1 MLIRMDDERHALD
14 DLQAI
19 ALQPRALR
27 GIVRQETNGGKPE
40 IGEDLC
46 ADAIVAEIRCKA
58 ELDVRL
64 NGIAPL
70 ILQSVGTHLICK
82 SDAASLLPY
91 VEDNALTLCL
101 DAAHCRCELIA
112 AVTAH
117 RAERI
122 PRQALRVHA
131 HENIF
136 LAAHIPLDNGEVTAF
151 VERVLVGDQF
161 EMPILAREVHLRN
174 PMDKV
179 LRMFAVLDEILDG
192 DDVQPMLFRKRLQ
205 LGRAHHVAVIRHDLT
220 TEPRREQ
227 PCHTRE
233 VGRRLGVSRTAQD
246 APLNRTQG
254 EYMARAAEIRGLCR
268 RIEQHLDR
276 VAPLVRRDA
285 RRRVVRIDADS
296 EGSLVVVRVV
306 LHHLTD
312 LKLVEAAADDRRAD
326 QTACM
331 CRHEVHVL
339 RRHLLCRDDEVA
351 LVLPILIVHDDE
363 HLSVFDILDCL
374 FNRCK
379 I

>member
-1 MLIRMDDERHALD
+1 M
-14 DLQAI
+14 
-19 ALQPRALR
+19 
-27 GIVRQETNGGKPE
+27 
-40 IGEDLC
+40 
-46 ADAIVAEIRCKA
+46 
-58 ELDVRL
+58 
-64 NGIAPL
+64 
-70 ILQSVGTHLICK
+70 
-82 SDAASLLPY
+82 
-91 VEDNALTLCL
+91 
-101 DAAHCRCELIA
+101 
-112 AVTAH
+112 
-117 RAERI
+117 
-122 PRQALRVHA
+122 HA

-179 LRMFAVLDEILDG
+179 LRMLAVLDEILDG
-192 DDVQPMLFRKRLQ
+192 DDVQPMLFCKRLQ
-205 LGRAHHVAVIRHDLT
+205 LGRAHHVSVIRHDLT
-220 TEPRREQ
+220 AEPRREQ
-227 PCHTRE
+227 PRHARE

-246 APLNRTQG
+246 AALDRTQG